1 MGVHQGY
8 NDTRWTVTPCL
19 LGAHAGLGLGIS
31 LCVLLPATPASPSA
45 TTPTPAPG
53 GGGIFAPKEGPT
65 LHGLPSPHE
74 AWNRLHRAPPSFPT
88 PPPWPKPVDAERVS
102 ALTNH
107 DRELDKGKEERDR

>member
-1 MGVHQGY
+1 M
-8 NDTRWTVTPCL
+8 TPGGL
-19 LGAHAGLGLGIS
+19 SPLVSSGHVGLGLGIS
-31 LCVLLPATPASPSA
+31 LCVLLPGTLASPSA
-45 TTPTPAPG
+45 ANPPPPPAPSS
-53 GGGIFAPKEGPT
+53 GGIFAPKEGPT

-88 PPPWPKPVDAERVS
+88 PPPWPKPLDAERVS